1 MARKR
6 KTLRKM
12 DYQSP
17 EYWEKLLREEGLS
30 MEAGTSR
37 RVTYVG
43 DSSTLEWV
51 AGQQEMGTRDNSGD
65 KDVTHT
71 PK

>member
-6 KTLRKM
+6 AKLGKL
-12 DYQSP
+12 DYQSKG
-17 EYWEKLLREEGLS
+17 YWERLLREEGLS

-37 RVTYVG
+37 RGTYVG

-51 AGQQEMGTRDNSGD
+51 AGQQQMGTRDNSKD
-65 KDVTHT
+65 KGVTHA
-71 PK
+71 